1 MSKGIY
7 SKSNFMFFLTG
18 FITFLSLIL
27 ISSMA
32 YAQNEK
38 YEKNT
43 LEVTGRGEIKIKPD
57 TAYLTLSVETTAK
70 KASDAVKENA
80 ERMKSVLDKL
90 KSQIGKGDKI
100 STTGYQLYPLY
111 DYNDKTK
118 KTELTGYR
126 ASNNV
131 VVETKNLN
139 DLGKLIDSATQA
151 GANRIDNLSFSSDK
165 KEQYRKEA
173 LAKAVQDAKE
183 TAEIVA
189 GASGVKIVRILK
201 ISPSY
206 EVPTPVYRDFGVQ
219 KLAAAEAAPTQIEA
233 GELTVSGTVNVVY
246 EIQ

>member
-1 MSKGIY
+1 MLKKIISLVII
-7 SKSNFMFFLTG
+7 SLV
-18 FITFLSLIL
+18 FIIGNQV
-27 ISSMA
+27 
-32 YAQNEK
+32 YAQTGM

-43 LEVTGRGEIKIKPD
+43 LEVSGRGEIKIKPD
-57 TAYLTLSVETTAK
+57 TAYLRLSVETTAK

-80 ERMKSVLDKL
+80 EKMKSVLDKL

-100 STTGYQLYPLY
+100 STAGYQLYPLY

-126 ASNNV
+126 ATNEI

-139 DLGKLIDSATQA
+139 DLGKLIDSATQV
-151 GANRIDNLSFSSDK
+151 GANRIENLSFGSDK

-173 LAKAVQDAKE
+173 LAKAVKDAKE

-189 GASGVKIVRILK
+189 GASGVKIVKILK

-206 EVPTPVYRDFGVQ
+206 DIPVPVYRDFGAQ
-219 KLAAAEAAPTQIEA
+219 KLAAMEAAPPTPIEP
-233 GELTVSGTVNVVY
+233 GELTVTATVNVVY

>member
-1 MSKGIY
+1 LKKIISLAV
-7 SKSNFMFFLTG
+7 FFL
-18 FITFLSLIL
+18 ICL
-27 ISSMA
+27 ISNQA
-32 YAQNEK
+32 FAQPDKNG
-38 YEKNT
+38 KNT

-70 KASDAVKENA
+70 KASDAAKENA
-80 ERMKSVLDKL
+80 DRMKSVLDKL
-90 KSQIGKGDKI
+90 KSQIGKDDKI
-100 STTGYQLYPLY
+100 STTGYRLFPLY
-111 DYNDKTK
+111 DYNEKTK

-126 ASNNV
+126 ATNEV

-139 DLGKLIDSATQA
+139 DLGKLIDSATQV
-151 GANRIDNLSFSSDK
+151 GANRIENLSFGTDK

-189 GASGVKIVRILK
+189 KASGVKIVRILR

-206 EVPTPVYRDFGVQ
+206 EVPVPVYRELGIKARV
-219 KLAAAEAAPTQIEA
+219 AAEAAPTPIEP
-233 GELTVSGTVNVVY
+233 GELTVTATVNVVY